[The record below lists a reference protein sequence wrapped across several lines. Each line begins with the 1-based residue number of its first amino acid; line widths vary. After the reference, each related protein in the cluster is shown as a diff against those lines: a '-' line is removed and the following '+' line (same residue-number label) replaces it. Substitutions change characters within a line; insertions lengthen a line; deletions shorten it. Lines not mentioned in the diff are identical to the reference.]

1 MLASPPARETD
12 VNEEIEAAQRPPA
25 DPAEVVAS
33 APDVRVEFGQNLVE
47 AQPRMSCPSPEFIS
61 DAPQRRRTDVEVQPS
76 RLPAM
81 RVPEKYKGLTP
92 RVDHPR
98 LLRMQ
103 GQAEPREQV
112 VHPRPFSVRPSRRQ
126 QYEIIRIPDEPSLE
140 VASLNALTE
149 TPVEQ
154 VEVHVR
160 EERRNHSPNAKGNFQ
175 FEHVIVG
182 WRSRAVLDLR
192 RR

>member
-1 MLASPPARETD
+1 MP
-12 VNEEIEAAQRPPA
+12 
-25 DPAEVVAS
+25 
-33 APDVRVEFGQNLVE
+33 
-47 AQPRMSCPSPEFIS
+47 CPSPEFVS
-61 DAPQRRRTDVEVQPS
+61 DAPQRLRTDVEVQPS

-81 RVPEKYKGLTP
+81 RVPEKHKGLTP

-126 QYEIIRIPDEPSLE
+126 QYEIIRIPNEPSLE

-160 EERRNHSPNAKGNFQ
+160 EERRNDPALRRAPSGALRLPT
-175 FEHVIVG
+175 IVFVDDG
-182 WRSRAVLDLR
+182 RFLLAARYSLRWRSRDFSRGWGWL
-192 RR
+192 